1 MSNISQVIKTR
12 ERTLDD
18 FKARLFAGGV
28 RPNLFEVELY
38 FPTASDI
45 TDFSESASAA
55 AASDVAGSGGAG
67 GTGSQDSASTEGKN
81 RLTEDIRFLVKGAQL
96 PGSNITPIEV
106 PFRGRTLKIAGDRTF
121 DTWTVTVLNNSDFNV
136 RDAFER
142 WMSFIA
148 KHDSTAGTSAPASYQ
163 RDALVHQLGV
173 PGISA
178 EAAVYDETSAADL
191 NAVENIP
198 VLRSYKFFG
207 VFPTAISP
215 IDLSYDTT
223 DTIEEFT
230 VELQVQYWKAYS
242 GSGNLRID

>member
-1 MSNISQVIKTR
+1 MSITQNIKTGQ
-12 ERTLDD
+12 RTLDN
-18 FKARLFAGGV
+18 FKSRLFSGGV
-28 RPNLFEVELY
+28 RPNIFEVELY
-38 FPTASDI
+38 FPTASDF
-45 TDFSESASAA
+45 TDFT
-55 AASDVAGSGGAG
+55 AASTATQQSEVAGATSGQNAVDAE
-67 GTGSQDSASTEGKN
+67 QVEGKN

-148 KHDSTAGTSAPASYQ
+148 KHDSTAGTSAPSSYQ

-173 PGISA
+173 PGISNQT
-178 EAAVYDETSAADL
+178 AVYNETSTADL
-191 NAVENIP
+191 NFVEDVPI
-198 VLRSYKFFG
+198 LRSYKFFG

-242 GSGNLRID
+242 GQGNLRID

>member
-1 MSNISQVIKTR
+1 MANTFQTIQTKN
-12 ERTLDD
+12 RTIDD
-18 FKARLFAGGV
+18 FKSRLNGGGA

-38 FPTASDI
+38 FPTLSDT
-45 TDFSESASAA
+45 TDFSDATATANESSDP
-55 AASDVAGSGGAG
+55 DVADADKSKGSG
-67 GTGSQDSASTEGKN
+67 

-96 PGSNITPIEV
+96 PSSNITPIEV

-121 DTWTVTVLNNSDFNV
+121 DTWTVTVINDTDFNV

-142 WMSFIA
+142 WMSFIS
-148 KHDSTAGTSAPASYQ
+148 KHDSTAGTTRATDYQ
-163 RDALVHQLGV
+163 KTALVHQLGI
-173 PGISA
+173 P
-178 EAAVYDETSAADL
+178 AATQPRQTYSEKNRADIDY
-191 NAVENIP
+191 ATNIP
-198 VLRSYKFFG
+198 ILRSYKFFG

-242 GSGNLRID
+242 KTGNLRID

>member
-1 MSNISQVIKTR
+1 MSITQNIKTG
-12 ERTLDD
+12 ERTLDN
-18 FKARLFAGGV
+18 FKARLFSGGV

-38 FPTASDI
+38 FPTASDF
-45 TDFSESASAA
+45 TDFTASATA
-55 AASDVAGSGGAG
+55 TQGSEVTGPTSGSDSIDAQQV
-67 GTGSQDSASTEGKN
+67 EGRN

-96 PGSNITPIEV
+96 PGSNINPIEV

-148 KHDSTAGTSAPASYQ
+148 KHDSSAGTSAPSSYQ

-173 PGISA
+173 PGISNQT
-178 EAAVYDETSAADL
+178 AVYNETSTGDL
-191 NAVENIP
+191 DYIQDVP

-223 DTIEEFT
+223 DSIEEFT

-242 GSGNLRID
+242 GEGNLRID

>member
-1 MSNISQVIKTR
+1 MSITQNIKTG

-18 FKARLFAGGV
+18 FKARLYAGGA

-38 FPTASDI
+38 FPTASDF
-45 TDFSESASAA
+45 TEFTASSAADASADKA
-55 AASDVAGSGGAG
+55 KNTDKDTANATAE
-67 GTGSQDSASTEGKN
+67 EGKG
-81 RLTEDIRFLVKGAQL
+81 RLSEDIRFLVKGAQL
-96 PGSNITPIEV
+96 PGSNINSIEV

-121 DTWTVTVLNNSDFNV
+121 DSWTVTVLNNSDFNI

-148 KHDSTAGTSAPASYQ
+148 KHDSSAGTSAPASYQ
-163 RDALVHQLGV
+163 KDALVHQLGV
-173 PGISA
+173 PGISSQS
-178 EAAVYDETSAADL
+178 AVYNETASADL
-191 NAVENIP
+191 NYVANVP

-223 DTIEEFT
+223 DTLEEFT

-242 GSGNLRID
+242 GKGNLRID